1 MKPPSAW
8 SAAAWLAVAAAAV
21 VTFCLGALVDR
32 RAFFACWLA
41 AWWTCA
47 GAVLGAQANLW
58 LHDLTGGAWGMPL
71 RPVWRRTTSTM
82 PMLLALMLPL
92 VFSTWTSFPWSDLE
106 WAPRTQQPVFQAF
119 WLTPAFVTLRLVA
132 YAAIWQS
139 LSLISARRHE
149 GTRKAMSAVGL
160 IVYGCTISLAS
171 VDLIMSLMP
180 QWHSSG
186 FGLIAIMM
194 QMKLGFAVG
203 VACALGHAATA
214 EAPALP
220 AQRGRDW
227 GNMLLMYVMMWA
239 YLAFVQFLII
249 WAENLPSEIAWYVP
263 RLQTNWIG
271 LGAML
276 VVAGYFAPQVLL
288 LLRTIKQDRR
298 RLRAI
303 AIALCAIGWL
313 ECIWVVL
320 PSVPGL
326 TWHAWW
332 MAPLALAAM
341 LALLRVMAMPA
352 GQRRLSG
359 RKKSMTTM
367 AGSEP

>member
-1 MKPPSAW
+1 
-8 SAAAWLAVAAAAV
+8 
-21 VTFCLGALVDR
+21 
-32 RAFFACWLA
+32 
-41 AWWTCA
+41 
-47 GAVLGAQANLW
+47 
-58 LHDLTGGAWGMPL
+58 
-71 RPVWRRTTSTM
+71 
-82 PMLLALMLPL
+82 
-92 VFSTWTSFPWSDLE
+92 
-106 WAPRTQQPVFQAF
+106 
-119 WLTPAFVTLRLVA
+119 
-132 YAAIWQS
+132 
-139 LSLISARRHE
+139 
-149 GTRKAMSAVGL
+149 
-160 IVYGCTISLAS
+160 
-171 VDLIMSLMP
+171 
-180 QWHSSG
+180 
-186 FGLIAIMM
+186 
-194 QMKLGFAVG
+194 
-203 VACALGHAATA
+203 
-214 EAPALP
+214 
-220 AQRGRDW
+220 
-227 GNMLLMYVMMWA
+227 
-239 YLAFVQFLII
+239 
-249 WAENLPSEIAWYVP
+249 VP